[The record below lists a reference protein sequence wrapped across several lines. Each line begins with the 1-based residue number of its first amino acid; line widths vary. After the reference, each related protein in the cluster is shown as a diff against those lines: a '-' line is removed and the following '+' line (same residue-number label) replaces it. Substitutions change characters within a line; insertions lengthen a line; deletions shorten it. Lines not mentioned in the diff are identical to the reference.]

1 MKIGLY
7 VTSLQPKG
15 ASQARFQAGVLEG
28 LARLNAGRHEFTV
41 FADSDTKGFEDNE
54 SFTYVRVR
62 RDRKPRGMKDT
73 VKTHVGRVG
82 RSATRVLNLNE
93 GRIVSTLR
101 RWKEAGKMPER
112 AYYQQLRESG
122 IRLMWY
128 VNGHELPSWL
138 PFMKTVWEAN
148 HRIHSMYPEYS
159 YTRYKFEGLD
169 SPLSMA
175 MASYLITGTEEGKR
189 QLVSLFGVYDR
200 KVRVIPFPTPVL
212 PAGRDV
218 TVPSLVAEID
228 GPYVFYPARFWPHK
242 NHVVIV
248 AALRILRD
256 KWQLTVNLV
265 LSGVDEGNL
274 SYVLDYAQALGVR
287 NQIVYAGQVSDAH
300 LVSLYKNALALV
312 YASAV
317 GPDNLPPLEAM
328 AVGCPAIVA
337 DVPGAR
343 EQYGDAALF
352 FDPVDEVA
360 LSNLIKQLL
369 DDPSARE
376 VLISK
381 GLTRAGQWSVEDYAA
396 EVFSIFEEFELIA
409 RAWGS
414 SEAVFT

>member
-1 MKIGLY
+1 MRIGLY
-7 VTSLQPKG
+7 VTSLNPKG
-15 ASQARFQAGVLEG
+15 VSQARFQTSVLEG
-28 LARLNAGRHEFTV
+28 LARHNAGRHHFTV
-41 FADSDTKGFEDNE
+41 FADSDTTGFDDNE
-54 SFTYVRVR
+54 SFAYVKLR
-62 RDRKPRGMKDT
+62 RERKPRGTKDFL
-73 VKTHVGRVG
+73 KRHFGRVG
-82 RSATRVLNLNE
+82 RSASRVLRLKE
-93 GRIVSTLR
+93 GRILEVLR
-101 RWKEAGKMPER
+101 RWRESEKIER
-112 AYYQQLRESG
+112 PYYAQLRESG
-122 IRLMWY
+122 IRLMWW

-138 PFMKTVWEAN
+138 PFVKTVWEAN

-159 YTRYKFEGLD
+159 YTRFRFEGLD
-169 SPLSMA
+169 TPLSLA
-175 MASYLITGTEEGKR
+175 KASYLITGTEEGKR
-189 QLVSLFGVYDR
+189 QLITMFGVYER
-200 KVRVIPFPTPVL
+200 KVRVIPFPTPIL
-212 PAGRDV
+212 PAGSETSRPD
-218 TVPSLVAEID
+218 LVREI
-228 GPYVFYPARFWPHK
+228 GRPYVFYPARLWPHK

-317 GPDNLPPLEAM
+317 GPDNMPPLEAM